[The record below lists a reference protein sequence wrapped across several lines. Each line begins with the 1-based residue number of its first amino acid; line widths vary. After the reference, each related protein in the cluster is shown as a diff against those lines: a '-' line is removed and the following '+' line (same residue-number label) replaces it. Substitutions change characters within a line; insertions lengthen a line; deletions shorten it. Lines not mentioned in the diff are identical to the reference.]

1 MLATASNLL
10 LILFV
15 VLVAFLFFGA
25 IPGIGAFTVRARW
38 RRFRSRM
45 LESSLRPFVQ
55 YKDLSRL
62 AGALP
67 DDGSLG
73 SFRAFGAMEAMQG
86 THRIWINTGR
96 FTVGVDLEG
105 VRVYLLPSFS
115 VLPSASVVERL
126 EQSAP
131 EEEPSVVPWGRIYSL
146 PAGTQVFVDGS
157 LFLEDGQAVF
167 RARARDPLLVVIYDG
182 SQRTLLQR
190 AVWSGRQKNEYWNQF
205 TLASLLTGAF
215 LLALLAYL
223 FLRVRGSGLPA
234 LVSLSLAAFPV
245 VALLPPG
252 VLMYLL
258 YRHFW
263 KRARLLRAERDMLRL
278 PLRHFGP
285 ADPALPP
292 VPEAD
297 PAAGGGEGA
306 SAGGELREASIRLPT
321 GERYIRTREYRW
333 LIDGPLVIRGSGFFE
348 SVERKPQPFW
358 LFGAV
363 DEAAAAPTLR
373 MPQDPMAELVL
384 VAGDPENLAKAC
396 SRKART
402 YELLSAGLF
411 FVAVTLNLFLL
422 LTLWHLVIR

>member
-1 MLATASNLL
+1 LLSTASDLL
-10 LILFV
+10 LIVSV
-15 VLVAFLFFGA
+15 VLVAFLFYGA

-38 RRFRSRM
+38 RIFRRRM

-55 YKDLSRL
+55 YKDLSRPA
-62 AGALP
+62 AGLP

-73 SFRAFGAMEAMQG
+73 SFRAFGTMEAMQG

-96 FTVGVDLEG
+96 STVGVDLEG
-105 VRVYLLPSFS
+105 VQVYLLPSFS
-115 VLPSASVVERL
+115 AVPSPTVVERL

-131 EEEPSVVPWGRIYSL
+131 EEEPSVVPWARIYSL
-146 PAGTQVFVDGS
+146 PAGTQVFVDGP
-157 LFLEDGQAVF
+157 LFSEDGQAVF
-167 RARARDPLLVVIYDG
+167 RGRARDPLLVVIYDG

-252 VLMYLL
+252 VLMYFL

-278 PLRHFGP
+278 PLRHFAP
-285 ADPALPP
+285 ADSESPPA
-292 VPEAD
+292 V
-297 PAAGGGEGA
+297 GGEGA
-306 SAGGELREASIRLPT
+306 AAGGEIREASIRLPT

-333 LIDGPLVIRGSGFFE
+333 LIDGPLVIRGSGLLE
-348 SVERKPQPFW
+348 PVERTPQSYW

-384 VAGDPENLAKAC
+384 VVGEPENLAKAC
-396 SRKART
+396 SRKARI

-422 LTLWHLVIR
+422 LSMWHLLIR